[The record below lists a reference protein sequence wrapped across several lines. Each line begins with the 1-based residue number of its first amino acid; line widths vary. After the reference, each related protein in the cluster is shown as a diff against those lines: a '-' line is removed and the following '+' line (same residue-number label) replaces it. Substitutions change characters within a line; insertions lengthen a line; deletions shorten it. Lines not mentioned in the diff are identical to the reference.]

1 MAIAAREVFRFGTF
15 TADGTAR
22 ALSHAAGVSDD
33 DLAVADEVHLSVE
46 TASIRFRM
54 DGTDPT
60 AEVGELVEAGGQL
73 TVAGRENVQKLRII
87 AAGGSP
93 VVSFHLL
100 SDERVI

>member
-1 MAIAAREVFRFGTF
+1 MAVSAREVFRFVTF

-22 ALSHAAGVSDD
+22 ALSYAGDVSDD
-33 DLAVADEVHLSVE
+33 DVAKADEVHLSVE
-46 TASIRFRM
+46 TANVRFRM

-60 AEVGELVEAGGQL
+60 TSVGELVEAGGQL
-73 TVAGRENVQKLRII
+73 SIVGRENVGKLRII
-87 AAGGSP
+87 AVSGSP